1 MTELARDLYLLVAV
15 FGLSPAVRLAGLPVL
30 AASAF
35 AAVGGVGALQFERA
49 GLPIGG
55 AVLLAVALG
64 GVAGALTGALVARAQ
79 PAFAALATWALAWLA
94 YVVLLG
100 FPSLSG
106 GGQGLTRPALDT
118 VETPLGL
125 TLTLTPRVHVA
136 AAAILCAL
144 AYGASA
150 RFAHSPAG
158 LGALAGRDDDELA
171 RSLRISARRMEA
183 LALAGACGA
192 AAGAGVAVL
201 LGVAAPADVSPL
213 LALQLFA
220 AALAATRNPLL
231 AVAVIVALPHLP
243 DWLTVLVLLAA
254 AAARAHRSSPA
265 GVVEPGAAPLPAVRG
280 ELDVR
285 DLRVTLGREI
295 LRGLDLELRAGEI
308 HALIGPNGSGK
319 TTAIGALRVAR
330 TFQRDA
336 GFAALTPLQQLSLL
350 DEDRAATYLALVGL
364 AGRGEARPGEPRG
377 WRAALL
383 GAGERRGALDAA
395 ERRLL
400 AVALAAATGDGVLAF
415 DEPAAGLTHA
425 QRETLTAALR
435 TLADSGRAILVVEHD
450 LRLVSAIADVVTVL
464 NEGVAIAH
472 GTPAEVIA
480 DELVQRT
487 YLGVAV

>member
-15 FGLSPAVRLAGLPVL
+15 FGLAPAVRLAGLPVL

-35 AAVGGVGALQFERA
+35 AAVGGVGALQLERA

-55 AVLLAVALG
+55 AVLLAVVLG
-64 GVAGALTGALVARAQ
+64 AVAGAATGALVARAE
-79 PAFAALATWALAWLA
+79 PAFVALTTWALAWLA

-106 GGQGLTRPALDT
+106 GGEGLTRPALDT

-125 TLTLTPRVHVA
+125 TLTLTPRVHVI
-136 AAAILCAL
+136 AAAILCVL
-144 AYGASA
+144 AYGASV
-150 RFAHSPAG
+150 RFGRSPAG
-158 LGALAGRDDDELA
+158 LGALAGRDDAQLA
-171 RSLRISARRMEA
+171 RSLGIEARRVEA
-183 LALAGACGA
+183 LALAGACAA

-231 AVAVIVALPHLP
+231 GIAVIVALPHLP
-243 DWLTVLVLLAA
+243 DWLTALVLLAA
-254 AAARAHRSSPA
+254 AVARAQRSSPP
-265 GVVEPGAAPLPAVRG
+265 GVMEPGVAPLPSTRG
-280 ELDVR
+280 ELKVR
-285 DLRVTLGREI
+285 DLHVTLGGREI
-295 LRGLDLELRAGEI
+295 LRGLDLDLRAGEI

-319 TTAIGALRVAR
+319 TTAIGALGVAR

-350 DEDRAATYLALVGL
+350 DEDRAVTYLKLVGL
-364 AGRGEARPGEPRG
+364 DDRRDLEP
-377 WRAALL
+377 
-383 GAGERRGALDAA
+383 A

-400 AVALAAATGDGVLAF
+400 AVALAAATGEGVLAF
-415 DEPAAGLTHA
+415 DEPAAGLTNA
-425 QRETLTAALR
+425 QRETLTSALR
-435 TLADSGRAILVVEHD
+435 KLADSGRAILVVEHD
-450 LRLVSAIADVVTVL
+450 LRLVSALADVVTVL
-464 NEGVAIAH
+464 DEGGAIAH

-480 DELVQRT
+480 DATVQRV
-487 YLGVAV
+487 YLGAAA